1 MHLLKLAWTAI
12 ALLVA
17 TLVFSQNFKKGFLLQ
32 ANGDTLYGLI
42 RNTSYEA
49 LSQSIEFK
57 TSRKAT
63 AQHFSA
69 AELLAFGFRDGDYF
83 ASQPVRFT
91 VKKGDG
97 WQEIMGQRFLFRLET
112 GELSLFELRDGQEAP
127 LFVKKQ
133 GQPLQLLCFDKDG
146 QPEFRKVLR
155 ASVADCGQLVF
166 PEKIKLDPAAVQSL
180 IEDYNNCKDL
190 GRHLSLPFVQAWGFG
205 SLSVMSLVKEY
216 GGMGRGLAAE
226 VRLFKQG
233 FASRWTLGA
242 DYENQSYRRE
252 DSYFYGDVRLHEA
265 GLKARFFL
273 PAGKAR
279 FCPYGLLGTKLRWK
293 KSETGYTLEDGQQ
306 YIDKVLKDRYWQFQ
320 VGVGVHAQFGR
331 HLFRLEVPFDQE
343 VNLRLGYGIALWK

>member
-1 MHLLKLAWTAI
+1 
-12 ALLVA
+12 
-17 TLVFSQNFKKGFLLQ
+17 
-32 ANGDTLYGLI
+32 
-42 RNTSYEA
+42 
-49 LSQSIEFK
+49 
-57 TSRKAT
+57 
-63 AQHFSA
+63 
-69 AELLAFGFRDGDYF
+69 
-83 ASQPVRFT
+83 
-91 VKKGDG
+91 
-97 WQEIMGQRFLFRLET
+97 
-112 GELSLFELRDGQEAP
+112 
-127 LFVKKQ
+127 
-133 GQPLQLLCFDKDG
+133 
-146 QPEFRKVLR
+146 
-155 ASVADCGQLVF
+155 
-166 PEKIKLDPAAVQSL
+166 
-180 IEDYNNCKDL
+180 
-190 GRHLSLPFVQAWGFG
+190 
-205 SLSVMSLVKEY
+205 
-216 GGMGRGLAAE
+216 MGRGLAAE